1 MFPHTLRLNRAA
13 IAASLAIGLTVAI
26 SSFSVVRAEYAKVY
40 NNVSYTCSSG
50 TACVESNASGNKTW
64 AIYGTGTQD
73 TAITGSTN
81 TGNGN
86 SGVAGISTGIYE
98 GTGHGVYGRSAN
110 GQGVYGTSSAGGPT
124 SVGNGVEGHSTA
136 NGGSGIAGYQL
147 NTSSNGGNGA
157 YGESADT
164 TGNFATLMGRG
175 DKAQTYLLTV
185 YDAAKDDASCYI
197 DPSADLVCSGSISGN
212 SIRTQHTIGSGHNV
226 LAYAAESATATLEDV
241 GTARMIGG
249 VASVAIDRAFG
260 STIDR
265 SAYHVFLTPDGD
277 ASLYVAQKTQ
287 AGFVVRETHGGRST
301 LDFDYRIIA
310 RPIDAKGDRLPPA
323 PAPRHFGKTR

>member
-1 MFPHTLRLNRAA
+1 MFPYAFRANRTA
-13 IAASLAIGLTVAI
+13 IAASLAIGLAITI
-26 SSFSVVRAEYAKVY
+26 SSFSVVRAEHAKAA
-40 NNVSYTCSSG
+40 NNITYTCSGG

-81 TGNGN
+81 TTNGN

-98 GTGHGVYGRSAN
+98 GTGHGVYGRAAN

-147 NTSSNGGNGA
+147 NTSANSGNGA

-175 DKAQTYLLTV
+175 DKAQTYLFTV
-185 YDAAKDDASCYI
+185 YDAAKTDASCYI

-212 SIRTQHTIGSGHNV
+212 SIRTQHASSSGQRV
-226 LAYAAESATATLEDV
+226 LAYAGRVGDQLRLKDV
-241 GTARMIGG
+241 GHRG
-249 VASVAIDRAFG
+249 
-260 STIDR
+260 
-265 SAYHVFLTPDGD
+265 
-277 ASLYVAQKTQ
+277 
-287 AGFVVRETHGGRST
+287 E
-301 LDFDYRIIA
+301 
-310 RPIDAKGDRLPPA
+310 
-323 PAPRHFGKTR
+323 